1 MSDFLLN
8 LARRSAGDTF
18 AATRPAS
25 ATMSGTWDEPIRL
38 EETVPEVSGVP
49 AESGSDAAISIPIP
63 QSAAPLPASVGSIS
77 PQGVRRDQPVPDA
90 PASPPASADILSPT
104 GSPATFVQPLRPVQ
118 QPTFPPRA
126 EPLPLPET
134 GLERASASSFSEAA
148 QDEPIGAVAPVD
160 EPEGSPP
167 VRPQPTVSPAAPA
180 ALRPRSEM
188 RQPFAQDAAAAPVPP
203 PPPQPVGP
211 RIEVRIGRI
220 DVEIASPPAAPASAA
235 ALHPPAAPARERPRG
250 FDAYARLRA
259 YGER

>member
-49 AESGSDAAISIPIP
+49 AESGSDAAISTPIP
-63 QSAAPLPASVGSIS
+63 QSAAPLPAAVGSIS

-90 PASPPASADILSPT
+90 PASPRASADILSPT

-126 EPLPLPET
+126 EPMPLPET
-134 GLERASASSFSEAA
+134 ALERAPASSFSEAA
-148 QDEPIGAVAPVD
+148 QDEPIGAVAPVG

-188 RQPFAQDAAAAPVPP
+188 RPSAQDVAAAPVPLSP
-203 PPPQPVGP
+203 PVGP